1 MISLY
6 FELSTSTSAL
16 QCRLVVIETT
26 QTNLDELVVVFL
38 LGESWRKFHTNIVL
52 GETMHRLASWR
63 LLKEH
68 LSLGTDVLGI
78 ELLGLLVAQL
88 QQNAWS
94 AASSPSHLP
103 RMESSRLRFQDA
115 RSMGTRGAA

>member
-1 MISLY
+1 MISLH
-6 FELSTSTSAL
+6 FELSNQFCL

-26 QTNLDELVVVFL
+26 QTNLDELIVVFL

-52 GETMHRLASWR
+52 SETMHCLASWR

-68 LSLGTDVLGI
+68 LCLGTDVLGI
-78 ELLGLLVAQL
+78 ELLGLLVAQ
-88 QQNAWS
+88 
-94 AASSPSHLP
+94 LP

>member
-1 MISLY
+1 MNFMISLY
-6 FELSTSTSAL
+6 FELSNQFCL

-26 QTNLDELVVVFL
+26 QTNLDELIVVFL

-63 LLKEH
+63 LLEEH

-78 ELLGLLVAQL
+78 ELLSLLVAQL
-88 QQNAWS
+88 KETLGN
-94 AASSPSHLP
+94 LNI
-103 RMESSRLRFQDA
+103 F
-115 RSMGTRGAA
+115 